1 MAWQEAVRDAVAA
14 LGFETVEVQ
23 RATAGLLRVTIDK
36 PFDPLQPEGMVT
48 VDDCE
53 AVTRQV
59 QLVLEVESIDYQ
71 RLEVGSP
78 GVDRLLRDEA
88 DCQRFEGE
96 WVALTLHAP
105 IGSQGHGVGSAR
117 KKFRGVLQR
126 NEEAPGWLVAW
137 QDLPTTSQ
145 PGRRPSR
152 RTEKLPWQVLA
163 FEWSDV
169 REMRLSPELD
179 FKGRGHPTSARQTM
193 RQERAKS

>member
-1 MAWQEAVRDAVAA
+1 
-14 LGFETVEVQ
+14 
-23 RATAGLLRVTIDK
+23 
-36 PFDPLQPEGMVT
+36 
-48 VDDCE
+48 
-53 AVTRQV
+53 
-59 QLVLEVESIDYQ
+59 
-71 RLEVGSP
+71 VGSP
-78 GVDRLLRDEA
+78 GVDRLLRDET

-96 WVALTLHAP
+96 CVVLTLHAP
-105 IGSQGHGVGSAR
+105 IGSQSHGVGAGR

-137 QDLPTTSQ
+137 QDQPATSR
-145 PGRRPSR
+145 PGRRPSQ

-179 FKGRGHPTSARQTM
+179 FKGRGQRTPAKQPM